1 VARCEGGETDAT
13 NTNKEGE
20 IMAETDS
27 KSAADTGVSQA
38 GAQSSGVQT
47 GSGVG
52 ATQAGAQTGVGQTDV
67 SAAQRS
73 GTVQA
78 ESVTDV
84 GQGEAWL
91 TNMKRLV
98 AGELSQD
105 ADIRA
110 IQTGLLTRIV
120 HNSENFDQQLRQ
132 MSVQALQNAITQANG
147 AVIDSADIRQRTR
160 ENARTSDGRLQIIAE
175 AQISENP
182 IFQDAISAAVAK
194 ALAKEKAAA

>member
-1 VARCEGGETDAT
+1 MADT
-13 NTNKEGE
+13 N
-20 IMAETDS
+20 AA
-27 KSAADTGVSQA
+27 SAADTSASDAATKTSTVQS
-38 GAQSSGVQT
+38 GAQ
-47 GSGVG
+47 VG
-52 ATQAGAQTGVGQTDV
+52 ASQAGAQTGLGQTD
-67 SAAQRS
+67 AAGGQRTS
-73 GTVQA
+73 TTQA

-110 IQTGLLTRIV
+110 VQTGLLTRIV

-132 MSVQALQNAITQANG
+132 ITLQALQNAITQANS

-175 AQISENP
+175 AQLSENP

-194 ALAKEKAAA
+194 ALAKEKTASA

>member
-1 VARCEGGETDAT
+1 MADT
-13 NTNKEGE
+13 N
-20 IMAETDS
+20 AA
-27 KSAADTGVSQA
+27 SAADTSA
-38 GAQSSGVQT
+38 SDAATKTSAAQT
-47 GSGVG
+47 GSAVG
-52 ATQAGAQTGVGQTDV
+52 ATQVGAQTGLGQTDV
-67 SAAQRS
+67 GAAQRS

-132 MSVQALQNAITQANG
+132 ITIQALQNAITQANS

-194 ALAKEKAAA
+194 ALAKERAAAG